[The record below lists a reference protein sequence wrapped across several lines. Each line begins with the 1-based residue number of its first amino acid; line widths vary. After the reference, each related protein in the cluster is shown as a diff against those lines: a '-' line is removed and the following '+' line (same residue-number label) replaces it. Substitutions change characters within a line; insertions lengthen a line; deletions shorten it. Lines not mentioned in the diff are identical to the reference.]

1 MGNKNYQK
9 KEVKRTEEGFYICD
23 RCGGYFEEEDMTRGR
38 FGIIGICKK
47 CTSESHKEGAK
58 NRKKKL
64 DAQNKELQDL
74 RIEVAELKRQLV
86 EQNANA
92 LKHATG
98 RDLIHELKKRGYE
111 GNITVVTKR
120 TFDLQKFD
128 D

>member
-1 MGNKNYQK
+1 
-9 KEVKRTEEGFYICD
+9 
-23 RCGGYFEEEDMTRGR
+23 MTRGR

-47 CTSESHKEGAK
+47 CTSESHNEGAK

-74 RIEVAELKRQLV
+74 RIEVAELKRQLA

-92 LKHATG
+92 LEHATG